1 MSDVTTP
8 KEATQALEIILE
20 QLGSAVAGVYLFGSA
35 VVGGL
40 RANSD
45 VDVLAVVNHGLS
57 EPTRGELVTRLL
69 SVSGRVGNADR
80 VRPLEVTVVNRA
92 DVVPWRYPPKK
103 ELIYGEWLRDQFER
117 GRIPEPTH
125 DPDLAIVLSQVR
137 ATGIS
142 LFGQDAS
149 EMLDPVPMADLRR
162 AMMDS
167 LPALLKDLKGDE
179 RNVILT
185 LARMWQTVA
194 TGEFS
199 PKDAAAEWAMP
210 LLTKEQA
217 TLLDLARRAYR
228 GETVDEWDGLDSEV
242 MELVNHLQESITAA
256 LAR

>member
-1 MSDVTTP
+1 MSDITIP
-8 KEATQALEIILE
+8 REATQALKILLE
-20 QLGSAVAGVYLFGSA
+20 LLGSAVAGAYLFGSA

-45 VDVLAVVNHGLS
+45 VDVLAVVDHGLS
-57 EPTRGELVTRLL
+57 ESTRRELITRLL
-69 SVSGRVGNADR
+69 SVSGRGGHEG
-80 VRPLEVTVVNRA
+80 VRPLEVTVVTRA

-103 ELIYGEWLRDQFER
+103 ELFYGEWLRDEFER
-117 GRIPEPTH
+117 GRIPGPTH

-142 LFGQDAS
+142 LFGPDAS

-167 LPALLKDLKGDE
+167 LPVLLEGLKGDE

-185 LARMWQTVA
+185 LARMWQTAA

-199 PKDAAAEWAMP
+199 PKDAAAEWTMP
-210 LLTKEQA
+210 LLPEEQA
-217 TLLDLARRAYR
+217 TLLDLAGRAYR

-242 MELVNHLQESITAA
+242 IELVNHLQESITAA
-256 LAR
+256 LAP